1 MNTFFQKHFPV
12 PDFLRMPSVGVVV
25 TPTEFRFAMLALKD
39 QTMHITECGVHEA
52 TDMVQDILQS
62 FARRAKTSFVCLSI
76 PDNDVQT
83 FLFEIPKVPYHEI
96 RSALEFRIE
105 EYVPQKKD
113 AIIFD
118 YEIIIQNDR
127 SYILRVC
134 VAERSLIEKFE
145 TACLS
150 AGLVLV
156 HIEPHYQSLL
166 RTVHPVL
173 NDQEGFIIINRE
185 TETHIVFM
193 YQGVIA
199 YHRALARIDFVA
211 PGVDVS
217 QIVATMRYVQGII
230 SSVGDITKQLVC
242 FLDTEITLSDAVQ
255 SELLRRVHPGM
266 VFTSIQS
273 DDKALTVTGIS
284 EQEKEAYRLNVGLS
298 SIDLIYD

>member
-1 MNTFFQKHFPV
+1 M
-12 PDFLRMPSVGVVV
+12 PDFLRMPSVGVVIA
-25 TPTEFRFAMLALKD
+25 PTEFRFAMLALKD
-39 QTMHITECGVHEA
+39 QTMHIAECGVHES

-83 FLFEIPKVPYHEI
+83 FLFEIPKVPYPEI

-113 AIIFD
+113 TIIFD

-134 VAERSLIEKFE
+134 VAERPLIEKFE
-145 TACLS
+145 TACLA

-166 RTVHPVL
+166 RTIRPIK
-173 NDQEGFIIINRE
+173 NNQEGFMIINRE
-185 TETHIVFM
+185 TETHIIFM

-199 YHRALARIDFVA
+199 YHRALAHIDFTT
-211 PGVDVS
+211 PEVDVS

-230 SSVGDITKQLVC
+230 PSVGDVAKQLVC
-242 FLDTEITLSDAVQ
+242 FLDTEVTLPDTVTA
-255 SELLRRVHPGM
+255 ELLRRVHPGM

-273 DDKALTVTGIS
+273 SDKALMVTGIS